1 MSAVDT
7 SQYALSP
14 QALPAPPPT
23 QQIPMTPPVGF
34 PPPVAPGSNAP
45 SAADAARKRKDTK
58 KDEATKVGRKVL
70 NATQGQGPTPPA
82 NPLATALPPPP
93 VQKAAVEGA
102 PIDPTTGKPM
112 AAPQERN
119 VNFTPAQYKPPN
131 KGLEYA
137 ALALTL
143 LFPGAPIG
151 RAAAGFVQ
159 GLNKGSEQAYQ
170 RKEQEAEQ
178 KYKVDQA
185 NADNEYRNAVSRYGA
200 ASDEAHR
207 AFVNQQAVNGA
218 DFATAEAAWQAKVAK
233 IRQTQELW
241 TQGLTINAKGQAVPI
256 PLPPQLAKPLP
267 PTATPGANA
276 QRYNTISDWYAK
288 NGVTGAP
295 AVRAQKL
302 ADQYTS
308 FVVDQYNQGREDARH
323 ADTEN
328 REDSRQAARFAHDE
342 HMHTLDNPVEK
353 QRILGAAS
361 GAQNDYYSFM
371 RDQTTPKKDKDGNDV
386 PVGINPDTMK
396 ALQPYLNKVLR
407 DQDPVGLAK
416 HYAEMHNDDPAQQ
429 QALALA
435 GQYAMYQ
442 RMSRGQLVSPRGD
455 AYYDAVDR
463 ANAAAAAK
471 RADATLTKS
480 GLNLRDPQVAAEVKK
495 FKDSGVPI
503 DADAIAAIKKD
514 LAAQQRT
521 DAFQSS
527 GVGESQVGF

>member
-7 SQYALSP
+7 SQYALPP

-185 NADNEYRNAVSRYGA
+185 NASNEYKNAVAKYGV
-200 ASDEAHR
+200 ASDEAKR
-207 AFVNQQAVNGA
+207 AFVNAQAQVGVDN
-218 DFATAEAAWQAKVAK
+218 ATAEDKWKAQIADIKRRQDLWQ
-233 IRQTQELW
+233 
-241 TQGLTINAKGQAVPI
+241 QGMDANGKPI
-256 PLPPQLAKPLP
+256 PPPPAFAKPLP
-267 PTATPGANA
+267 PGAPAGAYGARENALAEWYGQRGMTGPAQTHATNASEYEKQVDEQRKFVQQMQLTDIRAANSERLTEIREAHSDARMLAVEQSRELATDARERDRYRTDANRAYSSAQSDLLKLTKPTQKIDPDTNQPVQGAYIPPRLDKPGVAAIQKQLANIRNEAAKGGDPSSYARYLSSQDGVTPEIGQVLNDYGTAFDLQMRSRGRVPPDLGEEYYAKILGKKPGANDTHPKM
-276 QRYNTISDWYAK
+276 RNV
-288 NGVTGAP
+288 NGV
-295 AVRAQKL
+295 
-302 ADQYTS
+302 
-308 FVVDQYNQGREDARH
+308 N
-323 ADTEN
+323 
-328 REDSRQAARFAHDE
+328 
-342 HMHTLDNPVEK
+342 
-353 QRILGAAS
+353 
-361 GAQNDYYSFM
+361 YYLH
-371 RDQTTPKKDKDGNDV
+371 KDGKYYPAPEGTPTSPNNATDV
-386 PVGINPDTMK
+386 TN
-396 ALQPYLNKVLR
+396 
-407 DQDPVGLAK
+407 
-416 HYAEMHNDDPAQQ
+416 
-429 QALALA
+429 
-435 GQYAMYQ
+435 
-442 RMSRGQLVSPRGD
+442 
-455 AYYDAVDR
+455 
-463 ANAAAAAK
+463 
-471 RADATLTKS
+471 ATL
-480 GLNLRDPQVAAEVKK
+480 G
-495 FKDSGVPI
+495 I
-503 DADAIAAIKKD
+503 
-514 LAAQQRT
+514 
-521 DAFQSS
+521 
-527 GVGESQVGF
+527 